1 MSPEQV
7 AKNAKTLI
15 EDTQIYLDQV
25 DRELS
30 TSLLTGRKGD
40 LIGPVR
46 WNDRFALFMLQDK
59 IPPSLDDPQI
69 RRRAEDAL
77 LASVLEQEIAN
88 RVRWLKRF

>member
-1 MSPEQV
+1 
-7 AKNAKTLI
+7 
-15 EDTQIYLDQV
+15 
-25 DRELS
+25 
-30 TSLLTGRKGD
+30 
-40 LIGPVR
+40 
-46 WNDRFALFMLQDK
+46 MLQDK